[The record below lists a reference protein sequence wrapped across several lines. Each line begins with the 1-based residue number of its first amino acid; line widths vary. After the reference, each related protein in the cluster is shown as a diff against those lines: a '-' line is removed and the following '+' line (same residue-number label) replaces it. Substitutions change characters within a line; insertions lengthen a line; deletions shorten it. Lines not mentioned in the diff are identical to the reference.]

1 MRPEFDLWVG
11 KIPWKRKWQPT
22 PIFLPGK
29 SQGHRILLGTDH
41 GVAKSQTQLNN
52 YTTTI
57 PARLIHLMENA
68 TKTLEKELVCTP
80 GKIHLRHS
88 KYQMSST
95 VGMKQIFH
103 GAPQVKRS

>member
-1 MRPEFDLWVG
+1 MRPGFDLWVG

-29 SQGHRILLGTDH
+29 SQGHRSLLGTDH

-57 PARLIHLMENA
+57 PARLIHLTENA
-68 TKTLEKELVCTP
+68 TKTLERSWCAPL
-80 GKIHLRHS
+80 GKYTCSIQNIR
-88 KYQMSST
+88 
-95 VGMKQIFH
+95 
-103 GAPQVKRS
+103 